1 MIQSKS
7 NMTKRDFL
15 RLSSVGLCG
24 LCLQGI
30 PFSLLAGNE
39 KKLWKWSKEAS
50 FYHSKDKIV
59 YCELCPHECILSPG
73 ERGFCRNK
81 INVDGKYYTV
91 GYGNP
96 CTARIDPIEQKP
108 LYHFLPSTR
117 AYSIAVAGCNFRC
130 LNCQN
135 WTISQVQPEETNNL
149 DMFPEVV
156 VKNSLVNKCESIA
169 YTYSEPNSFYDYMY
183 DTAKLASSKGIKNLY
198 ISNGYINDK
207 PLRRLAKYINAA
219 NINLKTFKNEIYKKL
234 NGGTLA
240 PILNTLKVL
249 KEEGVWLEITNLVIP
264 TWTDDFNMIKE
275 MCNWLV
281 ANKLDNCPLHFL
293 KFIPLYKLTHL
304 PITPVSTLEKA
315 RKIALDAGMKY
326 VYLGNV
332 PGHEG
337 ENTFCP
343 ECKKQIIKRKGFYIL
358 ENNIKNGKC
367 KFCGEKIAGV
377 WGN

>member
-1 MIQSKS
+1 
-7 NMTKRDFL
+7 
-15 RLSSVGLCG
+15 
-24 LCLQGI
+24 
-30 PFSLLAGNE
+30 
-39 KKLWKWSKEAS
+39 
-50 FYHSKDKIV
+50 
-59 YCELCPHECILSPG
+59 
-73 ERGFCRNK
+73 
-81 INVDGKYYTV
+81 
-91 GYGNP
+91 
-96 CTARIDPIEQKP
+96 
-108 LYHFLPSTR
+108 
-117 AYSIAVAGCNFRC
+117 
-130 LNCQN
+130 
-135 WTISQVQPEETNNL
+135 
-149 DMFPEVV
+149 MFPEVV

>member
-96 CTARIDPIEQKP
+96 CTANIDPIEKKP